1 MRSSQVLAMTIT
13 TGALLV
19 SCGRPAAL
27 GTRTDVGTT
36 AQHATPVA
44 LSHLDQPPVAV
55 LPDGTRI
62 QLELAVTPAE
72 HERGLMFRPH
82 LASDRGM
89 LFLFDQPLVPDF
101 WMKNTL
107 IPLDMVFIGSGGVV
121 VDIAADVQPCR
132 AEPCPQYSPR
142 ADCTAVLEVGAGTAA
157 AHGVVRGAH
166 LTFTGVKTLEKT
178 D

>member
-1 MRSSQVLAMTIT
+1 MRSPQVLTLAFV
-13 TGALLV
+13 TGVLLV

-27 GTRTDVGTT
+27 DTRTDVGAT
-36 AQHATPVA
+36 AQHATPIA
-44 LSHLDQPPVAV
+44 LSHLEQPPVAV

-62 QLELAVTPAE
+62 RLELAVTPAE

-89 LFLFDQPLVPDF
+89 LFLFDKPLVPDF

-107 IPLDMVFIGSGGVV
+107 IPLDMVFIGSGGAVIDV
-121 VDIAADVQPCR
+121 AADVRPCH

-142 ADCTAVLEVGAGTAA
+142 AACTAVLEVGAGTAA
-157 AHGVVRGAH
+157 AHGAVRGAH
-166 LTFTGVKTLEKT
+166 LTFIGIKALEKS